1 MFPNPTNKQHP
12 LFDKGIPTVATYK
25 DRKRLQVDQV
35 FIKEILP
42 NGKPWS
48 IFYISRWSLS
58 FLERLKCL
66 FTGRLY
72 VIIHYNPH
80 LPDSAPVT
88 PSVSFAEPQLHK
100 AYPFEKIGDEHFKSV
115 ENTNSHSHGI
125 YKKYSI

>member
-12 LFDKGIPTVATYK
+12 LFDKEIPTIMTVK
-25 DRKRLQVDQV
+25 GRRGIKVEQV
-35 FIKEILP
+35 FVKEMLP

-72 VIIHYNPH
+72 IVIHYNPH
-80 LPDSAPVT
+80 MKDSAPVT

-100 AYPFEKIGDEHFKSV
+100 ADPFQKIRDEHFKSV
-115 ENTNSHSHGI
+115 EDTSGI
-125 YKKYSI
+125 YKKASF